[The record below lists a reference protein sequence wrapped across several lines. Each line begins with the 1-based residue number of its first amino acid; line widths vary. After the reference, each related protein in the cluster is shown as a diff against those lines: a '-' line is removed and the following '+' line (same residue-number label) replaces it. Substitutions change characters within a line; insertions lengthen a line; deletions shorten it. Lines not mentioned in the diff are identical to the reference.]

1 MKINNHLLKV
11 YAFID
16 NFNFLIE
23 KKIKKIKNIRIIY
36 ENINIPNEN
45 FFRILKFCKKNKIKL
60 YILDNFKAVIK
71 YKISGLVISSTNKTI
86 CRIQSAQLKKRNI
99 EILGKAHNQLE
110 FFQKKMQGCKI
121 IFFSP
126 IFFTSKYST
135 NKTLGIT
142 RFNLI
147 SLKWNLKLIALGGIN
162 LSNYKKIMM
171 TKAVGFGVKTL
182 INYSKKNP
190 LTFK

>member
-1 MKINNHLLKV
+1 M
-11 YAFID
+11 
-16 NFNFLIE
+16 
-23 KKIKKIKNIRIIY
+23 
-36 ENINIPNEN
+36 
-45 FFRILKFCKKNKIKL
+45 
-60 YILDNFKAVIK
+60 
-71 YKISGLVISSTNKTI
+71 ISSNNKLI
-86 CRIQSAQLKKRNI
+86 SRLQSVELKKRNI

-110 FFQKKMQGCKI
+110 FYQKKMQGCEI
-121 IFFSP
+121 IFLSP
-126 IFFTSKYST
+126 IFFTFKHGT
-135 NKTLGIT
+135 NKILGIP

-171 TKAVGFGVKTL
+171 TMAVGFGVKTL

>member
-1 MKINNHLLKV
+1 
-11 YAFID
+11 
-16 NFNFLIE
+16 
-23 KKIKKIKNIRIIY
+23 
-36 ENINIPNEN
+36 
-45 FFRILKFCKKNKIKL
+45 
-60 YILDNFKAVIK
+60 
-71 YKISGLVISSTNKTI
+71 
-86 CRIQSAQLKKRNI
+86 
-99 EILGKAHNQLE
+99 
-110 FFQKKMQGCKI
+110 MQGCKI